1 MGVITNFNYNSKNEK
16 TMAAKNLSFDEILE
30 EKPSLDELCEHVRI
44 GVKWR
49 QLGIQLKLDATQ
61 LAVIDTEQHIVND
74 KTSEMF
80 HLLLATNPQ
89 TTRRQVLEALRKRS
103 VSENALANDYE
114 KWLYNSTG
122 K

>member
-1 MGVITNFNYNSKNEK
+1 
-16 TMAAKNLSFDEILE
+16 MAARNLSFDEILE

-61 LAVIDTEQHIVND
+61 LTVIDAEQHNVSD

-80 HLLLATNPQ
+80 HLLLTTKPQ
-89 TTRRQVLEALRKRS
+89 TTRRQVLKVLRKRS

-114 KWLYNSTG
+114 EWLYTSAG